1 MHVMNTILQKT
12 NFKIFH
18 YATCYKI
25 IKIPYICTMK
35 IFVKILDNKNKY

>member
-1 MHVMNTILQKT
+1 MNTILQKT

-25 IKIPYICTMK
+25 KIPYIYTMK